1 MLQIFR
7 SVVDDPL
14 PRFSSI
20 GAGTIATAPTRRSRR
35 QQRPPELHRRPRTG
49 SCEQQPAIKRKRMA
63 TSTSSRS
70 ADQAARAGRSASQLP
85 GIGAP
90 RARVRAA
97 NVVNAA
103 RFHRSFSAVA
113 AAARARASAS
123 SVSAADFPDL
133 LSMTPYLALARSA
146 PAPSSPLRA
155 GEANVRI
162 DSPEL
167 HRRPEPEAANNN
179 PR

>member
-1 MLQIFR
+1 MTPYLALAR
-7 SVVDDPL
+7 SAPAPSSPL
-14 PRFSSI
+14 R
-20 GAGTIATAPTRRSRR
+20 AGEANVRIDS
-35 QQRPPELHRRPRTG
+35 PELHRRPRTG

-103 RFHRSFSAVA
+103 KPPPQSA
-113 AAARARASAS
+113 
-123 SVSAADFPDL
+123 
-133 LSMTPYLALARSA
+133 
-146 PAPSSPLRA
+146 
-155 GEANVRI
+155 N
-162 DSPEL
+162 PESEI
-167 HRRPEPEAANNN
+167 PTA
-179 PR
+179 